1 VIVDLEISTPGDGRA
16 PGDLAAYLTLQA
28 RDSSS
33 LLKQGKH
40 TRNVVSASGVR
51 ATTLLRDKYLRD
63 VEALEREVVAAG
75 ELVAQY
81 RNEVLLL
88 HDKCAEQ
95 QRALDD
101 HAHHDRSASVSSPT
115 APRKQLGAPQ
125 GGDSI
130 VGQRRQKLQSRAR
143 IAGAGPGVTDHDLLL
158 HVSDLRIEADMAR
171 RICNQVKDKN
181 AALTREKTR
190 LLDRLREASSAVRRL
205 ESEVAASQAKLQ
217 TYQQQAG
224 FSTPAPGRTGGG
236 DTPYHTPLLTPGSAF
251 YGSSPGTAIKGGN
264 SAARVPRLALAGA
277 ESGRESV
284 VGGGEGG
291 GAGAGSGSGSAAA
304 AGHPDMDMDTASTDR
319 SAGGVG
325 YRGYGA
331 GGVSPEGGVG
341 VDLVITP
348 LVTPRAVAPLSAEQ
362 VRESELVSE

>member
-1 VIVDLEISTPGDGRA
+1 MIVDLEISTPGDGRA

-63 VEALEREVVAAG
+63 VDALEKEVVAAG

-81 RNEVLLL
+81 RHEVLLL

-101 HAHHDRSASVSSPT
+101 HAHHDRGASASRPT
-115 APRKQLGAPQ
+115 TPRKQPGAPQ

-284 VGGGEGG
+284 VGGGGEGG
-291 GAGAGSGSGSAAA
+291 GGGGVGGGKGSAAA
-304 AGHPDMDMDTASTDR
+304 AGHPNMDMDTASTDR

-362 VRESELVSE
+362 VRE